1 MQQYSKYI
9 MANLAGATL
18 FIASGLT
25 CVIWLTQ
32 SLRFVDLIVNRGLD
46 MLAFLYLTTM
56 MLPSLLGFLLPI
68 ALAIS
73 VMYTYHRL
81 VADSELVIL
90 KSAGLSRWQ
99 LAKPA
104 VVFAVAVALIGYLIS
119 LYLLPL
125 TYRQYKDMQ
134 AYARDNYASLLLQE
148 GVFNNPV
155 DGLTVFIRERF
166 SDGTLKGILVHDNR
180 DPAKPV
186 TMMAEEGRLM
196 KTSQGPRFVLVNGN
210 RQAINHEEEQLSF
223 LAFDDYVLDI
233 TLFAD
238 TPATRIRDAKE
249 RYLPELLNPE
259 EGTSEIL
266 RAEYL
271 AEAHQRLTWP
281 LYNVTLCLFVLYMLL
296 GGQFSRR
303 GNWKRHTATMISC
316 GVIISAA
323 VGVSNIMVKVP
334 GLVVLMYGLP
344 LGVAVASLVLLVR
357 SPLSRA
363 VPQEPLDWSSPQSTG
378 EAL

>member
-104 VVFAVAVALIGYLIS
+104 VVFAVAVALIG
-119 LYLLPL
+119 
-125 TYRQYKDMQ
+125 
-134 AYARDNYASLLLQE
+134 
-148 GVFNNPV
+148 
-155 DGLTVFIRERF
+155 
-166 SDGTLKGILVHDNR
+166 
-180 DPAKPV
+180 
-186 TMMAEEGRLM
+186 
-196 KTSQGPRFVLVNGN
+196 
-210 RQAINHEEEQLSF
+210 
-223 LAFDDYVLDI
+223 
-233 TLFAD
+233 
-238 TPATRIRDAKE
+238 
-249 RYLPELLNPE
+249 
-259 EGTSEIL
+259 
-266 RAEYL
+266 
-271 AEAHQRLTWP
+271 
-281 LYNVTLCLFVLYMLL
+281 
-296 GGQFSRR
+296 
-303 GNWKRHTATMISC
+303 
-316 GVIISAA
+316 
-323 VGVSNIMVKVP
+323 
-334 GLVVLMYGLP
+334 
-344 LGVAVASLVLLVR
+344 
-357 SPLSRA
+357 
-363 VPQEPLDWSSPQSTG
+363 
-378 EAL
+378 